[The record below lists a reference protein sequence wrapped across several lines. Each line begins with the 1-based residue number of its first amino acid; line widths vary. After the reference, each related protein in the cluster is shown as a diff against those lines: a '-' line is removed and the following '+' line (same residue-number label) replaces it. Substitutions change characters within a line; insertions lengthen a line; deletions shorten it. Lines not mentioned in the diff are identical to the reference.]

1 LDSLDDFERWGGDCA
16 YVFPRGYRRERW
28 SYQRI
33 AGVAYQFARELAA
46 RNIVKGDAVLLWSP
60 NCAEWVAAFLGCAL
74 CGVIA
79 VPVDDAASP
88 DFAQRIS
95 AQVRTKLVLC
105 PRERAAF
112 FEKLEGGVAEN
123 VPCGDGASPR
133 PSDAKPRFH
142 TDKIL
147 TIDPVDL
154 AAAVAARPA
163 ERFRPAQ
170 IQPSDPLEIVFTS
183 GTTAEPKGVVLTHA
197 NVVGNLAPIQ
207 IEIKKYLK
215 YERLVHP
222 IRFLNLLPLSH
233 VFGQFL
239 GIFLPPL
246 LGATVVFEN
255 TFNPTEVMATIRRE
269 RVSVLV
275 AVPRMI
281 ESLKQ
286 KIERDLDGGFASLCG
301 GGALPRQ
308 DGAEPRH
315 HTKFSAR
322 YAAAE
327 NQHFLRRWWTFR
339 DLRRRFGW
347 KFWAIISGGAAL
359 DRETE
364 EFWHRLGYAVVQGYG
379 LTETTSLISL
389 NHPFHTSRGSI
400 GKVLPGREIKLAED
414 GEILVRG
421 SGVASGYWNGRELQP
436 VVREADEG
444 WYRTGDLGALDEQGN
459 LFFKGR
465 KKEVIVTP
473 AGMNIYPED
482 LEAALRSQ
490 KEVQDCVVV
499 GLERGGN
506 AEPCAVLILRD
517 QTPDASAVSP
527 SAVAQAI
534 VERANQTLAEYQRM
548 RTWFVWPEEDFPRS
562 STQKPRRN
570 VIRDAVE
577 AALRGQA
584 PANAASPLS
593 ELLTRIT
600 GRNVQNMHNLTPD
613 ATLESGLGLSSL
625 ERVELLSALEDRY
638 QVDLSETKFANAATV
653 GDLEKLLQS
662 SRSVVGRQSL
672 VVGKTPE
679 RLATDDQRLT
689 GAPRDPEF
697 QRREFHSPAFH
708 YPRWALRW
716 PTTWVRLASHY
727 LLARPAVLLLGW
739 PRVTGRENLRG
750 VSGPL
755 LVISNHVA
763 DVDVGFIQFALPA
776 RIRHKLATATRGEA
790 LEILRSP
797 GPSAT
802 VDRRALDRRALDRR
816 ALDRPWL
823 RRIYDRLQWTL
834 GVALLNL
841 FPLPRQ
847 SGFRKSFA
855 YAGEAV
861 DRGYSVLV
869 FPEGK
874 HTEDGKLCPFR
885 TGVGLLAN
893 NLRIPILPMRI
904 DGLFEIKHAGKKYA
918 APGKI
923 QVRIG
928 KPMQFAPETNP
939 EEIARALQK
948 AVESLAG

>member
-1 LDSLDDFERWGGDCA
+1 LDSLDDFERWGNDKDCA

-28 SYQRI
+28 SYQRA
-33 AGVAYQFARELAA
+33 AGVAYQFARELEA
-46 RNIVKGDAVLLWSP
+46 RNIAKGDAVLLWGP
-60 NCAEWVAAFLGCAL
+60 NCAEWVTAFLGCAL

-105 PRERAAF
+105 PRERAPLF
-112 FEKLEGGVAEN
+112 QKVEGIA
-123 VPCGDGASPR
+123 
-133 PSDAKPRFH
+133 
-142 TDKIL
+142 

-154 AAAVAARPA
+154 AAAVAERPA

-197 NVVGNLAPIQ
+197 NVVGNLAPIE

-286 KIERDLDGGFASLCG
+286 KIERDLDVRSGDSADGDRGRENFA
-301 GGALPRQ
+301 
-308 DGAEPRH
+308 
-315 HTKFSAR
+315 AR

-327 NQHFLRRWWTFR
+327 RQHFLRRWWTFR
-339 DLRRRFGW
+339 DLRRQFGW
-347 KFWAIISGGAAL
+347 KFWAMISGGAAL

-436 VVREADEG
+436 VAREDDEG

-506 AEPCAVLILRD
+506 AAPCAVLILRD
-517 QTPDASAVSP
+517 RPPDASAVFPRAVPRDVP
-527 SAVAQAI
+527 SAVVQAI
-534 VERANQTLAEYQRM
+534 VERANETLAEYQRM

-577 AALRGQA
+577 ASLRGQA

-600 GRNVQNMHNLTPD
+600 GRNVQSTHNLTPD

-638 QVDLSETKFANAATV
+638 QLDLSETKFANAATV

-662 SRSVVGRQSL
+662 ERAVGRKL
-672 VVGKTPE
+672 
-679 RLATDDQRLT
+679 
-689 GAPRDPEF
+689 RDPGF
-697 QRREFHSPAFH
+697 QSPAFH

-716 PTTWVRLASHY
+716 PTTWLRLASHY
-727 LLARPAVLLLGW
+727 LLARPAVFLLGW

-750 VSGPL
+750 VRGPL
-755 LVISNHVA
+755 LVVSNHVA

-790 LEILRSP
+790 LEMLRSP
-797 GPSAT
+797 SPST
-802 VDRRALDRRALDRR
+802 ALDRRT
-816 ALDRPWL
+816 LDRPWL

-861 DRGYSVLV
+861 DRGHSVLV

-904 DGLFEIKHAGKKYA
+904 DGLFEIKNAKKKYA

-948 AVESLAG
+948 AVESLTK

>member
-1 LDSLDDFERWGGDCA
+1 VDDFEGWGGDCA

-28 SYQRI
+28 TYRRV
-33 AGVAYQFARELAA
+33 AGVAYQFARELEA
-46 RNIVKGDAVLLWSP
+46 RKIAKGDAVLLWSP

-79 VPVDDAASP
+79 VPIDDSANP
-88 DFAQRIS
+88 DFVRRIIE
-95 AQVRTKLVLC
+95 QVRPRMVLC
-105 PRERAAF
+105 PRERVAIF
-112 FEKLEGGVAEN
+112 GNVEGVA
-123 VPCGDGASPR
+123 
-133 PSDAKPRFH
+133 
-142 TDKIL
+142 
-147 TIDPVDL
+147 TIDTADL
-154 AAAVAARPA
+154 AVTVAERGT
-163 ERFRPAQ
+163 ERFRPVK

-197 NVVGNLAPIQ
+197 NVVGNLSPIES
-207 IEIKKYLK
+207 EIRKYLK

-246 LGATVVFEN
+246 LGGTVVFEN

-281 ESLKQ
+281 DSLKQ
-286 KIERDLDGGFASLCG
+286 KIERDLED
-301 GGALPRQ
+301 
-308 DGAEPRH
+308 
-315 HTKFSAR
+315 SAR
-322 YAAAE
+322 DGKGGISFAARYSAAKS
-327 NQHFLRRWWTFR
+327 QHFLRRWWTFR
-339 DLRRRFGW
+339 DLRRQFGW
-347 KFWAIISGGAAL
+347 KFWAVISGGAAL

-400 GKVLPGREIKLAED
+400 GKVLPGREIKLADD

-421 SGVASGYWNGRELQP
+421 SGVASGYWNGREVQP
-436 VVREADEG
+436 VAREDDEG
-444 WYRTGDLGALDEQGN
+444 WYRTGDLGALDDQGN

-482 LEAALRSQ
+482 LEAALRQQ
-490 KEVQDCVVV
+490 KEVRDCVVV

-517 QTPDASAVSP
+517 RN
-527 SAVAQAI
+527 AQAGDEVKTI
-534 VERANQTLAEYQRM
+534 VARANETLTEYQRM
-548 RTWFVWPEEDFPRS
+548 RSWFLWPEEDFPRS
-562 STQKPRRN
+562 TTQKPRRN
-570 VIRDAVE
+570 AIRDAVE
-577 AALRGQA
+577 AGLRGQA
-584 PANAASPLS
+584 PANSASPLS

-600 GRNVQNMHNLTPD
+600 GRPVQRLTPD
-613 ATLESGLGLSSL
+613 ANLESGLGLSSL
-625 ERVELLSALEDRY
+625 ERVELLGALEDRY

-653 GDLEKLLQS
+653 GDLETLLQGT
-662 SRSVVGRQSL
+662 RG
-672 VVGKTPE
+672 E
-679 RLATDDQRLT
+679 
-689 GAPRDPEF
+689 
-697 QRREFHSPAFH
+697 RREFH
-708 YPRWALRW
+708 YPRWTLRW
-716 PTTWVRLASHY
+716 PITWLRLAANY

-739 PRVTGRENLRG
+739 PRVIGRDNLRG
-750 VSGPL
+750 VRGPL

-763 DVDVGFIQFALPA
+763 DVDVGFIQPALPP
-776 RIRHKLATATRGEA
+776 RIGDRLATATGGEA
-790 LEILRSP
+790 LELLRSP
-797 GPSAT
+797 DPE
-802 VDRRALDRRALDRR
+802 RAWPARV
-816 ALDRPWL
+816 
-823 RRIYDRLQWTL
+823 YDRMQWTL

-847 SGFRKSFA
+847 AGFRKSFA
-855 YAGEAV
+855 YAGEAI

-874 HTEDGKLCPFR
+874 QTEDGKLCPFR
-885 TGVGLLAN
+885 SGVGLLAN

-904 DGLFEIKHAGKKYA
+904 DGLFEIKKAGKKVA

-923 QVRIG
+923 QVHIG
-928 KPMQFAPETNP
+928 KPLQFAPETDP
-939 EEIARALQK
+939 EEVARALQK
-948 AVESLAG
+948 AVENL

>member
-1 LDSLDDFERWGGDCA
+1 MLDSLDDFERWGDDCA
-16 YVFPRGYRRERW
+16 CVFPRGYRRERW
-28 SYQRI
+28 SYQRV
-33 AGVAYQFARELAA
+33 AGVAYQFARELEA
-46 RNIVKGDAVLLWSP
+46 RNIRKGDAVLLWSP
-60 NCAEWVAAFLGCAL
+60 NCADWVAAFLGCAL

-79 VPVDDAASP
+79 VPVDDGASP
-88 DFAQRIS
+88 DFARRVS
-95 AQVRTKLVLC
+95 AQVRTRLVLC
-105 PRERAAF
+105 PRERAAN
-112 FEKLEGGVAEN
+112 FEKPGGIV
-123 VPCGDGASPR
+123 
-133 PSDAKPRFH
+133 
-142 TDKIL
+142 

-154 AAAVAARPA
+154 AVAVAKHPA

-170 IQPSDPLEIVFTS
+170 IQPSDTLEIVFTS

-197 NVVGNLAPIQ
+197 NVVGNLTPIEA
-207 IEIKKYLK
+207 EIGKYLK
-215 YERLVHP
+215 YERMVHP
-222 IRFLNLLPLSH
+222 LRFLNLLPLSH

-286 KIERDLDGGFASLCG
+286 KIERDLDTTGDREKFA
-301 GGALPRQ
+301 
-308 DGAEPRH
+308 
-315 HTKFSAR
+315 AR
-322 YAAAE
+322 YAAAA

-339 DLRRRFGW
+339 DLRRQFGW
-347 KFWAIISGGAAL
+347 KFWAMISGGAAL

-379 LTETTSLISL
+379 STETTSLISL

-436 VVREADEG
+436 VAQEEDGG
-444 WYRTGDLGALDEQGN
+444 WYRTGDLGALDVQGN

-482 LEAALRSQ
+482 LEAALRQQ
-490 KEVQDCVVV
+490 KEVRDCVVV

-517 QTPDASAVSP
+517 RRADASAVVGP
-527 SAVAQAI
+527 DTVVQDI
-534 VERANQTLAEYQRM
+534 VRRANETLAEYQRM
-548 RTWFVWPEEDFPRS
+548 RAWFVWPDEDFPRS

-577 AALRGQA
+577 ASLRGQ
-584 PANAASPLS
+584 PLANAASPLA

-600 GRNVQNMHNLTPD
+600 GRATPTLMPD
-613 ATLESGLGLSSL
+613 ANLEGGLGLSSL
-625 ERVELLSALEDRY
+625 ERVALLSALEDRY
-638 QVDLSETKFANAATV
+638 QIDLSETKFANAATV
-653 GDLEKLLQS
+653 GDLEELLRGG
-662 SRSVVGRQSL
+662 RSVVGRQSL
-672 VVGKTPE
+672 VVGRPSE
-679 RLATDDQRLT
+679 RLTTDDQRLA
-689 GAPRDPEF
+689 GAPGDPEF
-697 QRREFHSPAFH
+697 QRREFHPPAFH

-727 LLARPAVLLLGW
+727 LLARPAVFLLGW

-750 VSGPL
+750 VRGPL
-755 LVISNHVA
+755 LVISNHIT
-763 DVDVGFIQFALPA
+763 DVDVGFIQTALPA
-776 RIRHKLATATRGEA
+776 RIRHKLATATGGEA
-790 LEILRSP
+790 LERLRSP
-797 GPSAT
+797 GPG
-802 VDRRALDRRALDRR
+802 
-816 ALDRPWL
+816 RPWF
-823 RRIYDRLQWTL
+823 RRIYDRVQWTL
-834 GVALLNL
+834 GVTLLNL

-874 HTEDGKLCPFR
+874 HSEDGKFGQFR

-904 DGLFEIKHAGKKYA
+904 DGLFEIKNARKKFA
-918 APGKI
+918 VPGKI

-928 KPMQFAPETNP
+928 KPVQFPPETDP
-939 EEIARALQK
+939 EQIARALQK
-948 AVESLAG
+948 AVEKL

>member
-1 LDSLDDFERWGGDCA
+1 VLDSLDDFERWGKDNDCA

-28 SYQRI
+28 SYQRV
-33 AGVAYQFARELAA
+33 AGVAYQFARELEA
-46 RNIVKGDAVLLWSP
+46 RNIAKGDAVLLWSP

-79 VPVDDAASP
+79 VPIDDAASP
-88 DFAQRIS
+88 DFARRIS
-95 AQVRTKLVLC
+95 AQVRTRLVLC
-105 PRERAAF
+105 PRERAPI
-112 FEKLEGGVAEN
+112 FEKVEGIV
-123 VPCGDGASPR
+123 V
-133 PSDAKPRFH
+133 
-142 TDKIL
+142 
-147 TIDPVDL
+147 IDPVDL
-154 AAAVAARPA
+154 AAVVAARRA

-170 IQPSDPLEIVFTS
+170 IQPSDPIEIVFTS

-197 NVVGNLAPIQ
+197 NVVGNLAPIEA
-207 IEIKKYLK
+207 EIRKYLK

-255 TFNPTEVMATIRRE
+255 TFNPTEVMTTIRRE

-286 KIERDLDGGFASLCG
+286 KIERGFGSSENFA
-301 GGALPRQ
+301 
-308 DGAEPRH
+308 
-315 HTKFSAR
+315 AR
-322 YAAAE
+322 YAAAKS
-327 NQHFLRRWWTFR
+327 QHFLRRWWTFR
-339 DLRRRFGW
+339 DLRRQFGW
-347 KFWAIISGGAAL
+347 KFWAMISGGAAL

-400 GKVLPGREIKLAED
+400 GKVLPGREVKLADD

-421 SGVASGYWNGRELQP
+421 SGVASGYWSGRDLQP
-436 VVREADEG
+436 VARSEDEG

-473 AGMNIYPED
+473 AGMNIYSED
-482 LEAALRSQ
+482 LEAALRGQ
-490 KEVQDCVVV
+490 KEVRDCVVV

-517 QTPDASAVSP
+517 RDFN
-527 SAVAQAI
+527 AQAADDKAGDKKTVDVKAI
-534 VERANQTLAEYQRM
+534 VQRANETLAEYQRM
-548 RTWFVWPEEDFPRS
+548 RAWFVWPDEDFPRS

-570 VIRDAVE
+570 LIRESVE
-577 AALRGQA
+577 AALRGQT
-584 PANAASPLS
+584 PANGAGPLS

-600 GRNVQNMHNLTPD
+600 GRSAQNLTPD
-613 ATLESGLGLSSL
+613 ANLESGLGLSSL
-625 ERVELLSALEDRY
+625 DRVELLSALEDRY
-638 QVDLSETKFANAATV
+638 QIDLSETEFANAATV
-653 GDLEKLLQS
+653 GDLEKLLQGN
-662 SRSVVGRQSL
+662 RG
-672 VVGKTPE
+672 E
-679 RLATDDQRLT
+679 R
-689 GAPRDPEF
+689 GEI
-697 QRREFHSPAFH
+697 HSPAFH

-716 PTTWVRLASHY
+716 PTTWLRLASHY
-727 LLARPAVLLLGW
+727 LLARPAVFLLGW

-750 VSGPL
+750 VHGPL

-763 DVDVGFIQFALPA
+763 DVDVGFIQTALPA
-776 RIRHKLATATRGEA
+776 RIRHKLATATGGEA
-790 LEILRSP
+790 LEKLRSP
-797 GPSAT
+797 GPER
-802 VDRRALDRRALDRR
+802 V
-816 ALDRPWL
+816 WL
-823 RRIYDRLQWTL
+823 RRIYDRVQWTL

-841 FPLPRQ
+841 FPLPRE

-874 HTEDGKLCPFR
+874 HTEDGKIRRFR

-904 DGLFEIKHAGKKYA
+904 DGLFEIKKAGKKFA

-923 QVRIG
+923 EVRIG
-928 KPMQFAPETNP
+928 KPVQFAPESDP

-948 AVESLAG
+948 VVEDL

>member
-1 LDSLDDFERWGGDCA
+1 VRASLLDSLDDFERWGRDGDDACA

-28 SYQRI
+28 SYQRV
-33 AGVAYQFARELAA
+33 AEVAYQFARELEA
-46 RNIVKGDAVLLWSP
+46 RHIAKGDAVLLWSP

-88 DFAQRIS
+88 DFARRIS
-95 AQVRTKLVLC
+95 AQVRTRLVLC

-112 FEKLEGGVAEN
+112 FEKVE
-123 VPCGDGASPR
+123 CGDGASPR
-133 PSDAKPRFH
+133 PSGAKPRFH
-142 TDKIL
+142 TDKIP
-147 TIDPVDL
+147 TIDPADL
-154 AAAVAARPA
+154 AAAVAEYPA
-163 ERFRPAQ
+163 GRFRPPQ

-197 NVVGNLAPIQ
+197 NVVSNLAPIE
-207 IEIKKYLK
+207 IEIRKYLK

-275 AVPRMI
+275 AVPRII

-286 KIERDLDGGFASLCG
+286 KIERDLDDSADGGRGRENFA
-301 GGALPRQ
+301 
-308 DGAEPRH
+308 
-315 HTKFSAR
+315 AR

-327 NQHFLRRWWTFR
+327 SQHFLRRWWTFR

-347 KFWAIISGGAAL
+347 KFWAMISGGAAL
-359 DRETE
+359 DRATE
-364 EFWHRLGYAVVQGYG
+364 EFWHRLGYAVIQGYG

-400 GKVLPGREIKLAED
+400 GKVLPGREIKLADD

-436 VVREADEG
+436 VAREDDEG

-482 LEAALRSQ
+482 LEAALRGQ
-490 KEVQDCVVV
+490 KEVRDCVVV

-517 QTPDASAVSP
+517 RTPDGSAADVP
-527 SAVAQAI
+527 SDVAQAI
-534 VERANQTLAEYQRM
+534 VEHANETLAEYQRM
-548 RTWFVWPEEDFPRS
+548 RAWFVWPEEDFPRS

-570 VIRDAVE
+570 LIHDAVE

-600 GRNVQNMHNLTPD
+600 GRPAHNLTPD
-613 ATLESGLGLSSL
+613 ANLESGLGLSSL

-638 QVDLSETKFANAATV
+638 QLDLSETEFANAATV
-653 GDLEKLLQS
+653 GDLEKLLQGG
-662 SRSVVGRQSL
+662 RSVVGRQSL
-672 VVGKTPE
+672 VGGGPSE
-679 RLATDDQRLT
+679 RRTTDDQRL
-689 GAPRDPEF
+689 R
-697 QRREFHSPAFH
+697 PAFH

-716 PTTWVRLASHY
+716 PTTWLRLASHY
-727 LLARPAVLLLGW
+727 LLARPAVFLLGW
-739 PRVTGRENLRG
+739 PRVTGRENLSG
-750 VSGPL
+750 VRGPL

-763 DVDVGFIQFALPA
+763 DVDVGLIQFALPA

-790 LEILRSP
+790 LEMLRSP
-797 GPSAT
+797 NP
-802 VDRRALDRRALDRR
+802 DQ
-816 ALDRPWL
+816 PWL
-823 RRIYDRLQWTL
+823 RRIYDRVQWTL
-834 GVALLNL
+834 AVALLNL

-874 HTEDGKLCPFR
+874 HTLDGKLCPFR

-904 DGLFEIKHAGKKYA
+904 DGLFEIKNAGKKYA

-928 KPMQFAPETNP
+928 KPMQFAPETDP

-948 AVESLAG
+948 AVENLTT